1 MAIYKLIP
9 LFLSKIN
16 GEDNKTL
23 PIHQLIGNRWW
34 KTHALMNTEEGKFDK
49 WDRNYIEENWS
60 LDPLIQ
66 QVYGWEDK

>member
-1 MAIYKLIP
+1 MKKHT
-9 LFLSKIN
+9 LSN
-16 GEDNKTL
+16 V
-23 PIHQLIGNRWW
+23 
-34 KTHALMNTEEGKFDK
+34 EEGKYDK